1 MIKAIIF
8 DLDGTLIDRQKAFK
22 EFLFNEFNKY
32 TIDEELINSM
42 VEDILVWDDFGRV
55 PRSISFGKWEEKYN
69 LKGITANE
77 LDEKWKNE
85 SGKTCY
91 LYDDVRSTLTELKKK
106 YKLAILTNGS
116 PTSQRR
122 KLDSIDIYDLIDY
135 SLISGEY
142 EVNKPDPKI
151 YRYVCEKLGCK
162 PEECVYVGDTYDI
175 DYEGAINAGL
185 NSVFVNH
192 KKEIHPEAKMID
204 EINELLKIY

>member
-1 MIKAIIF
+1 MVKAIIF

-22 EFLFNEFNKY
+22 EFLYNEFNKY
-32 TIDEELINSM
+32 TIDEELINNM
-42 VEDILVWDDFGRV
+42 IEDILVWDDYGRV
-55 PRSISFGKWEEKYN
+55 PRNISFGKWEEKYN
-69 LKGITANE
+69 LEGLTAKK
-77 LDEKWKNE
+77 LDEIWKKE

-91 LYDDVRSTLTELKKK
+91 LYDDVRPTLTELKKK

-122 KLDSIDIYDLIDY
+122 KLDSIDIYDLIEY

-151 YRYVCEKLGCK
+151 YRFVCDNLGYK
-162 PEECVYVGDTYDI
+162 PQECVYVGDTFDI

-185 NSVFVNH
+185 KAVFVNH
-192 KKEIHPEAKMID
+192 KKEVHPDATMIND
-204 EINELLKIY
+204 LKELLDIF